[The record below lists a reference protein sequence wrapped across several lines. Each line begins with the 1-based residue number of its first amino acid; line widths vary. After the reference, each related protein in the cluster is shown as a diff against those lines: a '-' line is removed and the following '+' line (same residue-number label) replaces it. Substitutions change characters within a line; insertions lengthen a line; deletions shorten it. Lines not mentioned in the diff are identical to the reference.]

1 MAEFITLAKTQ
12 VESLQKKILE
22 AAGVENQ
29 EQLIDSVAN
38 KTRAYANTVQGLL
51 SVIQEETAKQAGQID
66 EVTKSLTTKLQANIK
81 QLQEQNPQL
90 VQAAEEYKVNLFE
103 KFDTKNF

>member
-38 KTRAYANTVQGLL
+38 KTRSYANTVQGLL

-90 VQAAEEYKVNLFE
+90 VQAAEEYKVNLF
-103 KFDTKNF
+103 